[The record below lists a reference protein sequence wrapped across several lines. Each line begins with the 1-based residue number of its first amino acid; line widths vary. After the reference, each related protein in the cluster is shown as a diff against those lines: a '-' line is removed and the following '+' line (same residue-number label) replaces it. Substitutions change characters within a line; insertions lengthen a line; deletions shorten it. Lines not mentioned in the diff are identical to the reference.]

1 MQRIGNSRMYKRSLL
16 QYVREYRFALWEL
29 TKRELKRKYA
39 RSYMGILWSIFY
51 PLLRMILVVIMFSVV
66 FSKGIEKY
74 PAYYF
79 AGFLLFE
86 CFSTATTTSLTCLK
100 DNRDFLFKTKLPR
113 EILVLSRILTAFVNT
128 LLGFIPFIL
137 VLIIYRAKIT
147 VYILLM
153 PVIFLLFLL
162 FIAGASYALAIIYV
176 VFPDIKDIHSNVIF
190 ILRFFVAIFYSI
202 DWIAKGVQNFII
214 HNPLYAFIKLTRD
227 CMVYGTKPE
236 VFFIIEI
243 VVWSLGLYLF
253 GKMLFKLCV
262 NRIIERL

>member
-1 MQRIGNSRMYKRSLL
+1 MYKRSLL
-16 QYVREYRFALWEL
+16 QYISEYKFALWEL

-79 AGFLLFE
+79 AGFLLYE

-113 EILVLSRILTAFVNT
+113 ELLVLSRVLTAFVNT

-137 VLIIYRAKIT
+137 VLIVYRARIT
-147 VYILLM
+147 INILFM
-153 PVIFLLFLL
+153 PGIFVLFFF
-162 FIAGASYALAIIYV
+162 FITGASYTLSIVYV
-176 VFPDIKDIHSNVIF
+176 VFPDLKNIYSNVIF

-202 DWIAKGVQNFII
+202 DWMSNGIQNFII
-214 HNPLYAFIKLTRD
+214 HNPIYAFIKLARD
-227 CMVYGTKPE
+227 CMVYGNKME
-236 VFFIIEI
+236 NFFIIEI
-243 VVWSLGLYLF
+243 IAWSLGMYLF
-253 GKMLFKLCV
+253 GKVLFKLCV
-262 NRIIERL
+262 NQIIERL

>member
-1 MQRIGNSRMYKRSLL
+1 MYRRLL
-16 QYVREYRFALWEL
+16 KEYISEYKFALWEL

-66 FSKGIEKY
+66 FSKGIDKY

-86 CFSTATTTSLTCLK
+86 CFSTATSTSLTCLK

-113 EILVLSRILTAFVNT
+113 ELMVLSRILTAFVNT

-137 VLIIYRAKIT
+137 VLIIYKARLSI
-147 VYILLM
+147 YILFV
-153 PVIFLLFLL
+153 PIIFLLFLL
-162 FIAGASYALAIIYV
+162 FIAGISYALSIIYA
-176 VFPDIKDIHSNVIF
+176 VFPDIKEIHSNVVF

-202 DWIAKGVQNFII
+202 DWMSEGIQNFIN

-236 VFFIIEI
+236 SFFVIEI
-243 VVWSLGLYLF
+243 VTWSLGMYLF
-253 GKMLFKLCV
+253 GKILFKLCV
-262 NRIIERL
+262 NRIMERL

>member
-1 MQRIGNSRMYKRSLL
+1 MYKRSLL
-16 QYVREYRFALWEL
+16 QYIREYRFALWEL

-51 PLLRMILVVIMFSVV
+51 PLLRMILVVIMFSFV
-66 FSKGIEKY
+66 FSKGIDKY

-113 EILVLSRILTAFVNT
+113 ELLVLSRVLTAFVNT

-137 VLIIYRAKIT
+137 VLIVYRARIT
-147 VYILLM
+147 INILFM
-153 PVIFLLFLL
+153 PGIFILFLL
-162 FIAGASYALAIIYV
+162 FIAGASYALSIVYT
-176 VFPDIKDIHSNVIF
+176 VFPDIRNIHNNVIF
-190 ILRFFVAIFYSI
+190 ILRFFVAMFYSI
-202 DWIAKGVQNFII
+202 EWVSDGIQNFII

-236 VFFIIEI
+236 SFLLVEII
-243 VVWSLGLYLF
+243 VWSLGMYLF
-253 GKMLFKLCV
+253 GKILFKLCV
-262 NRIIERL
+262 NRIMERL